1 MYRAGGLRTRPGEE
15 AALCAP
21 AGARLGGY
29 MLSGTGAAVG
39 PVGEAFDIVRSGYDR
54 IGVRHRGW
62 SSASPTRLNFVRR
75 LLRGLTPGSLV
86 VELGCGPGEPATRLL
101 ATDHRVLAVDASL
114 AQLRLAREAAPTA
127 ALVQADMAR
136 LNLRA
141 GIADAVA
148 SFYALGHLPS
158 REHAPLLH
166 AITHWLRPG
175 GVLLTTAPL
184 GVGDDRDE
192 SWLGVPMYFGG
203 IGETATR
210 QASESAGL
218 VVEEW
223 QVVPGDEGDGKT
235 VCFLW
240 VLARKPQF
248 G

>member
-1 MYRAGGLRTRPGEE
+1 V
-15 AALCAP
+15 
-21 AGARLGGY
+21 
-29 MLSGTGAAVG
+29 SD
-39 PVGEAFDIVRSGYDR
+39 AFDIVRSGYDR
-54 IGVRHRGW
+54 IGVRYREW

-75 LLRGLTPGSLV
+75 LLRELTPGSLV

-101 ATDHRVLAVDASL
+101 AAEHRVLAVDASL
-114 AQLRLAREAAPTA
+114 AQLQLAREAAPTA

-136 LNLRA
+136 LALRP
-141 GIADAVA
+141 GSADAVA

-158 REHAPLLH
+158 HEHAPLLH
-166 AITHWLRPG
+166 AIAQWLRPG
-175 GVLLTTAPL
+175 GVLLTSAPL
-184 GVGDDRDE
+184 GAGDDRDA

-210 QASESAGL
+210 QALESAGL

-223 QVVPGDEGDGKT
+223 QVVPEDEGDGKT
-235 VCFLW
+235 VHFLW